1 MNVHRILIISSIIA
15 ALGVAGLNEGRSA
28 EEAAPA
34 KEAPAPAKVV
44 PAATIVPAVKADAP
58 AQETPKPVSIA
69 ELNWTVP
76 ESGTAD
82 EYFKLIDSVLRPE
95 VRPKTFEEYKELFA
109 KQTTAITRACDKIIE
124 KTEESDEV
132 VQRAVAI
139 KSERMARTILIFQND
154 SDVQNDSAFQD
165 LADALLAIP
174 EQLKKVGRENLAK
187 DFQETPRPFLFIAY
201 KAKKDEESFNKLAEK
216 LDSLLEN
223 EGKNISP
230 ATASLAKEAL
240 ELYRSLEEQLYADRA
255 KKYMTL
261 FLQASDENI
270 VRWGKALQ
278 GEFRFF
284 ELPGK
289 PIQLAGK
296 LLDGTEFS
304 YEPYKGKVVLVDFW
318 ATWCGPCVGE
328 IPNVKKMYDA
338 YHDKGFEVVGIS
350 CDRDKQRLE
359 DFIKDREIPWAQM
372 LDSDTSV
379 EDVSLSTYY
388 GVRGI
393 PTMILVG
400 KDGCVLSTKAR
411 GEALNKALEEQFGA
425 VEVK

>member
-1 MNVHRILIISSIIA
+1 MNVHRILIISSVIA
-15 ALGVAGLNEGRSA
+15 VLGMAGPNEGRCA
-28 EEAAPA
+28 DEAAPT
-34 KEAPAPAKVV
+34 KEAAAPAKVV

-58 AQETPKPVSIA
+58 AQEAPKPTSIA
-69 ELNWTVP
+69 ELQWTVP

-82 EYFKLIDSVLRPE
+82 EYFKFIDSVFRPAI
-95 VRPKTFEEYKELFA
+95 RPKTFEEFKELFA

-124 KTEESDEV
+124 KTEEPVEV
-132 VQRAVAI
+132 IRRAVSI
-139 KSERMARTILIFQND
+139 KSEHIARAILIFQSED
-154 SDVQNDSAFQD
+154 DVQNNSAIQERV
-165 LADALLAIP
+165 DALLAIP
-174 EQLKKVGRENLAK
+174 EQLKKAGREELAK
-187 DFQETPRPFLFIAY
+187 DFQETPSPFLFIAY

-216 LDSLLEN
+216 LDSLVEN
-223 EGKNISP
+223 EGKNLSSM
-230 ATASLAKEAL
+230 TASMAKEAL
-240 ELYRSLEEQLYADRA
+240 EIYRSLDEQMYASKA

-261 FLQASDENI
+261 FLQASDENV

-296 LLDGTEFS
+296 LIDGTEFS

-425 VEVK
+425 IEVK